1 MVLLEIELGIFK
13 VVFLCNDEL
22 GIRRLQRF
30 DMWSDDSIDAIHT

>member
-13 VVFLCNDEL
+13 VVFLCIDEL
-22 GIRRLQRF
+22 GTRRLRRF